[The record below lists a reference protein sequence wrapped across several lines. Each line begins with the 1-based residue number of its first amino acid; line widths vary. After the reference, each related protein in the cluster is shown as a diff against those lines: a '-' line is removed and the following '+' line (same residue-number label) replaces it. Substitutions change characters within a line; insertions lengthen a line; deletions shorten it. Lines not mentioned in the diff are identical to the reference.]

1 MTALAVSWGKAR
13 PRTASWLRWL
23 ATVTLALSASAC
35 ASLPQ
40 DVPRRPSTAFAGWAD
55 TPLGQVVARST
66 PDPALSGFHLVSSGE
81 DAYGTLITLADRATR
96 SLDLQY
102 YIVAADESSREIL
115 RRVRAAAERGV
126 HVRLLVDDLHSDG
139 KDPAFLRFA
148 RHPNIEVRYFNPFPA
163 GRFSKLTR
171 FISVIGDARRV
182 NRRMHNKV
190 FIADNAMAMT
200 GGRNIGNAYFLRA
213 PDTNFLDLD
222 VVVAG
227 PAVRRLSAGFDAY
240 WNSEYAYPVEALA
253 NPNEAAPGPAGTPP
267 GSGVQAAGNR
277 ETDGT
282 GGSAGSAGSGSGR
295 SGAGGSGPGGST
307 GSASAPPEQALVDEA
322 AQREAEQ
329 KRLEASGMTAPQKI
343 DPNKSFLARE
353 LARGGKLNFEWARAS
368 VLVDN
373 PAKVEPDKLPDS
385 DDTLADEVARM
396 MNEAR
401 QEIIIISPY
410 LVPGERGVEWLS
422 RLTARGVKV
431 RVLTNSLAA
440 TDSPI
445 VHVGY
450 KRYRKDLLRK
460 GVELHELKPRLQRQQ
475 RTVGDFGSSQ
485 ASLHVKAAVVDR
497 NTLFV
502 GSMNFDPR
510 SITQNTETGI
520 IVRNPRLAGQ
530 VAQLFSDAIGV
541 NSWRLQLSE
550 DDKLQWVD
558 GQGKQ
563 AVVLDTEPDTTWS
576 QRLWIDVLTPFTPE
590 ELL

>member
-1 MTALAVSWGKAR
+1 MTGFAVSCEKAR

-23 ATVTLALSASAC
+23 ATLTLALSASAC

-171 FISVIGDARRV
+171 FISVAGDVRRV

-227 PAVRRLSAGFDAY
+227 PAVRRLSAGFDEY
-240 WNSEYAYPVEALA
+240 WNSQYAYPVEALA

-277 ETDGT
+277 ESGAS
-282 GGSAGSAGSGSGR
+282 GPGGSGSG
-295 SGAGGSGPGGST
+295 GSGSGGST

-353 LARGGKLNFEWARAS
+353 LVRGGKLNFEWARAS

-396 MNEAR
+396 MNAAR

-410 LVPGERGVEWLS
+410 LVPGKRGVEWLTGLA
-422 RLTARGVKV
+422 RRGVKV

-450 KRYRKDLLRK
+450 KRYREELLRA
-460 GVELHELKPRLQRQQ
+460 GVELHELKSRLHRQQ
-475 RTVGDFGSSQ
+475 RAVGDFGSSQ

-497 NTLFV
+497 TTLFV

-520 IVRNPRLAGQ
+520 IVRNERLAGQ
-530 VAQLFSDAIGV
+530 VAQLFTGAVGV
-541 NSWRLQLSE
+541 NSWRLQLSA

-576 QRLWIDVLTPFTPE
+576 QRFWIDVLTPFTPE

>member
-1 MTALAVSWGKAR
+1 MTAFAVSCEKAR

-23 ATVTLALSASAC
+23 ATLTLALSASAC

-171 FISVIGDARRV
+171 FISVAGDVRRV

-227 PAVRRLSAGFDAY
+227 PAVRRLSAGFDEY
-240 WNSEYAYPVEALA
+240 WNSQYAYPVEALA

-277 ETDGT
+277 ESGAS
-282 GGSAGSAGSGSGR
+282 GPGGSGSG
-295 SGAGGSGPGGST
+295 GSGSGGST

-396 MNEAR
+396 MNAAR

-410 LVPGERGVEWLS
+410 LVPGKRGVEWLTGLA
-422 RLTARGVKV
+422 RRGVKV

-450 KRYRKDLLRK
+450 KRYREELLRA
-460 GVELHELKPRLQRQQ
+460 GVELHELKSRLHRQQ
-475 RTVGDFGSSQ
+475 RAVGDFKSSQ

-497 NTLFV
+497 TTLFV

-520 IVRNPRLAGQ
+520 IVRNERLAGQ
-530 VAQLFSDAIGV
+530 VAQLFTGAVGV
-541 NSWRLQLSE
+541 NSWRLQLSA

-576 QRLWIDVLTPFTPE
+576 QRFWIDVLTPFTPE

>member
-1 MTALAVSWGKAR
+1 MTAFAVSWGKAR

-23 ATVTLALSASAC
+23 AAVTLALSASAC

-40 DVPRRPSTAFAGWAD
+40 DVPRRPSTAFTGWAD

-171 FISVIGDARRV
+171 FISVAGDARRV

-190 FIADNAMAMT
+190 FIADNAMGMT

-227 PAVRRLSAGFDAY
+227 PAVRRLSAGFDEY
-240 WNSEYAYPVEALA
+240 WNSQYAYPVEALA
-253 NPNEAAPGPAGTPP
+253 NPDEAAPGPAGTPP
-267 GSGVQAAGNR
+267 GSGVQAAGSR
-277 ETDGT
+277 
-282 GGSAGSAGSGSGR
+282 GSGGPGDSKK
-295 SGAGGSGPGGST
+295 AGGSGGSAS
-307 GSASAPPEQALVDEA
+307 SASAPPEQALVDEA
-322 AQREAEQ
+322 AQREAPQ

-343 DPNKSFLARE
+343 DPAKSFLARE
-353 LARGGKLNFEWARAS
+353 LSRGGRLNFEWARAS

-396 MNEAR
+396 MKEAR
-401 QEIIIISPY
+401 QEVIIISPY
-410 LVPGERGVEWLS
+410 LVPGKRGVEWLS
-422 RLTARGVKV
+422 ALTARGVKV

-450 KRYRKDLLRK
+450 KRYRKALIRS

-475 RTVGDFGSSQ
+475 RSVGDFGSSQ

-497 NTLFV
+497 QTLFV

-510 SITQNTETGI
+510 SITQNTETGL
-520 IVRNPRLAGQ
+520 IVRNARLAGQ
-530 VAQLFSDAIGV
+530 VAQIFSDAIGV

-550 DDKLQWVD
+550 DDELQWVD